1 MNGYRA
7 RGLLLLFAALCAL
20 TSAAR
25 AATQDLARLPDG
37 GFFADWLIS
46 SFFPTEIDAGAFENF
61 QRFNIERL
69 PERDWLAPFG
79 GPAAVQPKEGV
90 VLSAGANAPGGNKED
105 ESASGSPLPEVG
117 ARSERVEEKTVEL
130 RWTAYRA
137 TSEKLDFAR
146 IFPSIGTAYAATRFA
161 SPDDRFFFIETDG
174 FTGAIWLNG
183 ERIYDGFKLEAQRVV
198 LARARAGANLLLV
211 RASGVRND
219 PWRKD
224 GGWAAHV
231 RIWHARALPS
241 GLVAGAFRST
251 GLFLADG
258 SGARERLRLAVANAN
273 NSLIRDVRFEVRDG
287 ERKAQASLV
296 ELPPGELREVEI
308 EMPAAA
314 KEPTERR
321 ADVRLRTGEDE
332 IAWTASW
339 TQPAVP
345 PDGRIFYLEG
355 FHVDPVYLHDQRE
368 YARITLSNMNQYMN
382 SMRADG
388 RYGVFFSELDYLKPY
403 DDTHPE
409 DRALLRERVR
419 SGRVGTGGS
428 YNQFNE
434 PTIGGEAI
442 VRNILYGRLYH
453 ESVLGDRPRALA
465 LWDVFGHV
473 PQISQIARKS
483 GFDGIVWSKKIQGFQ
498 PLFFD
503 YALDGSRL
511 LHRRLDYAYSF
522 SGFGSGK
529 NYSLDAFQRMT
540 LRKFEEARSFGSAV
554 DLRINAAD
562 FTPPWTNLAGNV
574 ERLERSLPK
583 VEVTGQA
590 QTRFFNALRAEVA
603 AGKVRVPVTSRDKL
617 FFHVGVAAARSDLK
631 IAHRRAE
638 NMILAAERFGAIAY
652 AHGANYPDL
661 ALDKAWRQILFGSHH
676 DAITG
681 TPSDNAF
688 LDLVHGYREAYELAR
703 EARDDALRF
712 IISRINTRAPER
724 LRAPRSA
731 LTPLVIFNPLAWER
745 TDLAQAH
752 IRFASP
758 VRAFLVRDGGGAI
771 VPHRLVRAERDAV
784 GRLLSAEIVFV
795 ARAVPS
801 LGYKTF
807 FIDARAELR
816 TEIASGGEGNAIENE
831 FYRVEVDPAR
841 GGAVRRIY
849 DKRARREIVRALD
862 GHLANEIAALEEDLS
877 KKNVIYPAWEF
888 WTTGKRRFSTAQPA
902 RVAVRREGPTQR
914 IVVEGVLPAMRSY
927 RQTIELHDGIARIDF
942 RTELIE
948 YNGKNELFVINFPLA
963 LTGGALVTEERFGVV
978 ARNGSRAFLDFR
990 SNTDKLVS
998 GAPVYAVYNWAG
1010 YGQTLRLVFSGSGGE
1025 LVASVALK
1033 PTALVR
1039 PPGELYDELTERIVA
1054 ALIRR
1059 GISVTPFADDGERAR
1074 RALLTIEDSTMPRRV
1089 NDDLGY
1095 HSFRI
1100 LLGGPAESEHVRE
1113 ALVRVDRASRARFE
1127 RELQS
1132 TGRAFLFFHDEMPN
1146 GWPPMPTLII
1156 AGRDAE
1162 NVRRAVEEL
1171 LAPISQ
1177 GKEVLRLSAEAL
1189 ATAERERRAHVPDYG
1204 VAIINGGTIAAILE
1218 RPETLTLFLTHT
1230 APWPG
1235 VNLPFDFTPEHKTH
1249 VFSYALYPHEG
1260 DWRRAQVVRRGY
1272 EFNNPLIAVQT
1283 AEQSGPLP
1291 PEHSFLRLSAE
1302 NVVLSA
1308 LKLAGNPQASFRASE
1323 AEGER
1328 AFILRLYETEGRATA
1343 VEATFDEAIG
1353 EVERADLIERKI
1365 TSSEDVRQTSERS
1378 FASAIGSFS
1387 IETFKVP
1394 VARRAATGD
1403 AIGARRELV
1412 QPVPARYW
1420 MHNMGAAPIGN
1431 DPIKVTV
1438 RPVEQMGQLAS
1449 FAYDDK
1455 YNQGGITTVAA
1466 RVFVVNNLLDR
1477 RARGRVE
1484 IEVAPDWRA
1493 VPSAFDYDI
1502 EPGGWMARDVVIL
1515 SYPVKKGLEW
1525 ARASGLVKA
1534 RTEFAGQ
1541 TYQDVLEIG
1550 RSLRLD
1556 WRIERTGERV
1566 RIVVHNPHRQRVEG
1580 SVALILPPEVWL
1592 DDAGRTTRERGFS
1605 VGPGETTTLDFGAPQ
1620 RGAWAIARLAYNGHV
1635 EYERA
1640 DGEGER

>member
-1 MNGYRA
+1 MNRYLA
-7 RGLLLLFAALCAL
+7 RRWLLFFASVCAFAGAGAA
-20 TSAAR
+20 AAQEI
-25 AATQDLARLPDG
+25 TRLPDG
-37 GFFADWLIS
+37 GFFTDWLIS
-46 SFFPTEIDAGAFENF
+46 SPFPTEIDAGTFENF

-79 GPAAVQPKEGV
+79 GPVAIQPKEGAV
-90 VLSAGANAPGGNKED
+90 ALPDKRPQNSADANRDDGA
-105 ESASGSPLPEVG
+105 SSLPLPEVG
-117 ARSERVEEKTVEL
+117 ARSERVGERPVEL
-130 RWTAYRA
+130 RWTTYRA
-137 TSEKLDFAR
+137 TSERLEFAR
-146 IFPSIGTAYAATRFA
+146 LFTAVGTAYAATRFA
-161 SPDDRFFFIETDG
+161 SPDDRPFFIETDG
-174 FTGAIWLNG
+174 FLGAIWLNG
-183 ERIYDGFKLEAQRVV
+183 ERIYDGFSLQAPRVV
-198 LARARAGANLLLV
+198 LARARAGENLLLV
-211 RASGVRND
+211 RATGVRND
-219 PWRKD
+219 PWRTD
-224 GGWAAHV
+224 GGWTAHV
-231 RIWHARALPS
+231 RVWHARVAGN
-241 GLVAGAFRST
+241 GLVAGALRTT
-251 GLFLADG
+251 GLFFADG
-258 SGARERLRLAVANAN
+258 DGARERLRLAVANLT
-273 NSLIRDVRFEVRDG
+273 SGSIRDINIEARDG
-287 ERKAQASLV
+287 ERMAQASLAD
-296 ELPPGELREVEI
+296 LAPGELREVEI
-308 EMPAAA
+308 AMRVAA
-314 KEPTERR
+314 KESAKRS
-321 ADVRLRTGEDE
+321 ADVILRTGRDE
-332 IAWTASW
+332 IAWRAFW

-368 YARITLSNMNQYMN
+368 YARITLSNMNQYLN
-382 SMRADG
+382 SMRADS
-388 RYGVFFSELDYLKPY
+388 RYGVFFSEIDYVKPY

-409 DRALLRERVR
+409 DRALLREKVR
-419 SGRVGTGGS
+419 SGQVGTGGS

-453 ESVLGDRPRALA
+453 ENVLGDRPRALA

-483 GFDGIVWSKKIQGFQ
+483 GFDGIVWSKKIQGF
-498 PLFFD
+498 PPFFFD

-529 NYSLDAFQRMT
+529 NYSLDAFQQMT
-540 LRKFEEARSFGSAV
+540 QRKFEEARSFGSSV

-590 QTRFFNALRAEVA
+590 QTRFFDALRAEIA
-603 AGKVRVPVTSRDKL
+603 AGKVRAPVTSRDKL

-631 IAHRRAE
+631 VAHRHAE
-638 NMILAAERFGAIAY
+638 NMILAAERFSAIAY
-652 AHGANYPDL
+652 ARGANYPDL

-676 DAITG
+676 DAVTG

-703 EARDDALRF
+703 AARDDALRF
-712 IISRINTRAPER
+712 IAAQIDTRAPES
-724 LRAPRSA
+724 LRRGT
-731 LTPLVIFNPLAWER
+731 LMPLVVFNPLAWER
-745 TDLAQAH
+745 TDL
-752 IRFASP
+752 
-758 VRAFLVRDGGGAI
+758 VRARVRLQTPARSFVVRDRDGAI
-771 VPHRLVRAERDAV
+771 VPHRLVRAERDAA
-784 GRLLSAEIVFV
+784 GRTLSVEVAFV

-807 FIDARAELR
+807 FVEASDDAGTDL
-816 TEIASGGEGNAIENE
+816 ASKREENAIENE

-849 DKRARREIVRALD
+849 DKRARRDIVRLAD
-862 GHLANEIAALEEDLS
+862 GHLANEIAVLEEDLS

-902 RVAVRREGPTQR
+902 RVAVSREGPTQR
-914 IVVEGVLPAMRSY
+914 IVVEGTLPAMRGY
-927 RQTIELHDGIARIDF
+927 RQVIELHDGVERIDF

-948 YNGKNELFVINFPLA
+948 YSGANELFVINFPLA
-963 LTGGALVTEERFGVV
+963 LSGGALITEERFGVV
-978 ARNGSRAFLDFR
+978 ARNGSRGFLDFR

-998 GAPVYAVYNWAG
+998 GAPVYAVYNWAE
-1010 YGQTLRLVFSGSGGE
+1010 YGQTLRLLFSDHNGQE
-1025 LVASVALK
+1025 VASVALK

-1039 PPGELYDELTERIVA
+1039 PSGDVYDQLTERIVA

-1074 RALLTIEDSTMPRRV
+1074 RARLTIEDSTMPRRV

-1100 LLGGPAESEHVRE
+1100 LLGGPVESEHVRQ
-1113 ALVRVDRASRARFE
+1113 ALARIDDASRARFA
-1127 RELQS
+1127 RELKNA
-1132 TGRAFLFFHDEMPN
+1132 GRAFLFFYDRMPN
-1146 GWPPMPTLII
+1146 GWPPMPTLIV

-1171 LAPISQ
+1171 LAPILRGEES
-1177 GKEVLRLSAEAL
+1177 LRLPAEAL
-1189 ATAERERRAHVPDYG
+1189 AERTNARVPDYG
-1204 VAIINGGTIAAILE
+1204 VAVINNGTIAASLE
-1218 RPETLTLFLTHT
+1218 RPDTLTLFLTHT

-1260 DWRRAQVVRRGY
+1260 DWRRALVVRRGY
-1272 EFNNPLIAVQT
+1272 EFNNPLVAVQ
-1283 AEQSGPLP
+1283 AVEQSGPLP
-1291 PEHSFLRLSAE
+1291 PEHSFMRLSAE

-1308 LKLAGNPQASFRASE
+1308 LKLAGNPQASFRAGE

-1328 AFILRLYETEGRATA
+1328 PFILRVYETEGRATT
-1343 VEATFDEAIG
+1343 VEATFDAAIG
-1353 EVERADLIERKI
+1353 KVERVDLVERRA
-1365 TSSEDVRQTSERS
+1365 TSNDGVHRTGERA
-1378 FASAIGSFS
+1378 FASAIDGFA

-1394 VARRAATGD
+1394 VARRAATGTT
-1403 AIGARRELV
+1403 IGATREPV

-1420 MHNMGAAPIGN
+1420 MHNMGAAPLGN
-1431 DPIKVTV
+1431 DSVKITV
-1438 RPVEQMGQLAS
+1438 RPVEQMGQLTS

-1455 YNQGGITTVAA
+1455 YNQGGTTTAA
-1466 RVFVVNNLLDR
+1466 VRVFVVNNLLDR

-1502 EPGGWMARDVVIL
+1502 EPGGWMAREVVVL

-1525 ARASGLVKA
+1525 ARASGLIKA

-1541 TYQDVLEIG
+1541 TYQDALEVG
-1550 RSLRLD
+1550 RSFRLE

-1566 RIVVHNPHRQRVEG
+1566 RAVVRNPHRQRLEG
-1580 SVALILPPEVWL
+1580 SIALILPPEVWL
-1592 DDAGRTTRERGFS
+1592 DDDGLTAREQGFS
-1605 VGPGETTTLDFGAPQ
+1605 VGPGQTVTLEFRAPQ

-1635 EYERA
+1635 EYRRA
-1640 DGEGER
+1640 DAEDGR